1 MKIIHF
7 LFLFVLS
14 VNSYSNQEILT
25 LGFGSCLHQDRSM
38 AILKTIEKKE
48 LDLFMFI
55 GDNVYGDQE
64 DGELDKLIRTYKQQ
78 YNNLENFL
86 KNVSTEFIWDDHDFG
101 LNDGGSNYR
110 YKDKTKELFLETW
123 KIPFNDPRRLRD
135 GLYFDKAIEKNG
147 LKIHLI
153 FLDNRSFK
161 SEWKLTDEFNKEGK
175 ERYIEDFNSD
185 KTLLGKNQWKWLK
198 DKLTVESDIKII
210 ISSLQILSLGHG
222 WESWDKFP
230 LQREKLFK
238 LIDESNLSNLFILSG
253 DRHRGGFYKFKTV
266 GNNNIYE
273 FTSSSLNLP
282 IPFNTE
288 EEGPLR
294 IGSTYRKANFGVVR
308 FFEDEVVME
317 LTSNRGKV
325 VNSLKVAIN

>member
-7 LFLFVLS
+7 LLS
-14 VNSYSNQEILT
+14 VLISINLYANQEIVT

-38 AILKTIEKKE
+38 AILNTIEKKE

-78 YNNLENFL
+78 YNNLEDFL

-110 YKDKTKELFLETW
+110 YKDTAKELFLETW
-123 KIPFNDPRRLRD
+123 QIPKNDPRRQRD
-135 GLYFDKAIEKNG
+135 GLYFDKMVEKNG

-153 FLDNRSFK
+153 FLDNRTFK
-161 SEWKLTDEFNKEGK
+161 SEWKLTDESNKEGK
-175 ERYIEDFNSD
+175 ERYVEDFNPE
-185 KTLLGKNQWKWLK
+185 KTLLGKKQWSWLK
-198 DKLTVESDIKII
+198 DKLKVDSNIKII
-210 ISSLQILSLGHG
+210 LSSLQILSLGHG

-230 LQREKLFK
+230 LERSRFFN
-238 LIDESNLSNLFILSG
+238 LIDESNVSNFFILSG
-253 DRHRGGFYKFKTV
+253 DRHRGGFYQFKTAD
-266 GNNNIYE
+266 NKNIYE

-282 IPFNTE
+282 LPFNTE

-308 FFEDEVVME
+308 IFEDEVIME
-317 LTSNRGKV
+317 LTSHTGEV
-325 VNSLKVAIN
+325 VNSLNVAIN

>member
-1 MKIIHF
+1 MKITHF
-7 LFLFVLS
+7 LLS
-14 VNSYSNQEILT
+14 VLISINLYANQEIVT

-38 AILKTIEKKE
+38 AILDTIEKKE

-78 YNNLENFL
+78 YNNLEDFL

-110 YKDKTKELFLETW
+110 YKETAKELFLETW
-123 KIPFNDPRRLRD
+123 QIPENDPRRQRD
-135 GLYFDKAIEKNG
+135 GLYFDKMVEKNG

-153 FLDNRSFK
+153 FLDNRTFK

-175 ERYIEDFNSD
+175 ERYVEDFNPE
-185 KTLLGKNQWKWLK
+185 KTLLGKKQWSWLK
-198 DKLTVESDIKII
+198 DKLKVDSNIKII
-210 ISSLQILSLGHG
+210 LSSLQILSLGHG

-230 LQREKLFK
+230 LERSRFFN
-238 LIDESNLSNLFILSG
+238 LIDESNVSNFFILSG
-253 DRHRGGFYKFKTV
+253 DRHRGGFYQFKTAD
-266 GNNNIYE
+266 NKNIYE
-273 FTSSSLNLP
+273 FTSSSLNYP

-308 FFEDEVVME
+308 IFEDEVVME
-317 LTSNRGKV
+317 LTSHTGEV
-325 VNSLKVAIN
+325 VNSLNVAIN

>member
-101 LNDGGSNYR
+101 INDGGSNYR
-110 YKDKTKELFLETW
+110 YKDRAKELFLETW
-123 KIPFNDPRRLRD
+123 KIPSNDVRRLRD
-135 GLYFDKAIEKNG
+135 GLYFDKMIKKNG
-147 LKIHLI
+147 LKVHLI

-175 ERYIEDFNSD
+175 ERYVKDFDPD
-185 KTLLGKNQWKWLK
+185 KTILGKKQWQWLK
-198 DKLTVESDIKII
+198 DKLNEDSDIKII
-210 ISSLQILSLGHG
+210 LSSLQILSLGHG
-222 WESWDKFP
+222 WESWDKLP
-230 LQREKLFK
+230 LERERLFN
-238 LIDESNLSNLFILSG
+238 LIDESNVSNLIILSG
-253 DRHRGGFYKFKTV
+253 DRHRGGFYRFKTNH
-266 GNNNIYE
+266 NNDIYE

-288 EEGPLR
+288 EKGPLR

-308 FFEDEVVME
+308 IFEDKVVME
-317 LTSNRGKV
+317 LTSNKGKV
-325 VNSLKVAIN
+325 VNSLNLEIN

>member
-1 MKIIHF
+1 MKITHF
-7 LFLFVLS
+7 LLS
-14 VNSYSNQEILT
+14 VLISINLYANQEIVT

-38 AILKTIEKKE
+38 AILNTIEKKE

-78 YNNLENFL
+78 YNNLEDFL

-110 YKDKTKELFLETW
+110 YKDRAKELFLETW
-123 KIPFNDPRRLRD
+123 QIPENDPRRQRD
-135 GLYFDKAIEKNG
+135 GLYFDKMVKKNG

-153 FLDNRSFK
+153 FLDNRTFK
-161 SEWKLTDEFNKEGK
+161 SEWKLTDEFNKKGK
-175 ERYIEDFNSD
+175 ERYIEDFNPE
-185 KTLLGKNQWKWLK
+185 KTLLGKKQWSWLK
-198 DKLTVESDIKII
+198 DKLKVDSNIKII
-210 ISSLQILSLGHG
+210 LSSLQILSLGHG

-230 LQREKLFK
+230 LERSRIFN
-238 LIDESNLSNLFILSG
+238 LIDESNVSNFFILSG
-253 DRHRGGFYKFKTV
+253 DRHRGGFYQFKTAD
-266 GNNNIYE
+266 NKNIYE

-282 IPFNTE
+282 IPFNEE

-308 FFEDEVVME
+308 IFEDEVVME
-317 LTSNRGKV
+317 LTSHTGEV
-325 VNSLKVAIN
+325 VNSLNVAIN

>member
-7 LFLFVLS
+7 LILFLIS
-14 VNSYSNQEILT
+14 INIYSNQEILT

-38 AILKTIEKKE
+38 AILRTIEKKE

-110 YKDKTKELFLETW
+110 YKDKAKELFLETW
-123 KIPFNDPRRLRD
+123 QIASNDPRRLRD
-135 GLYFDKAIEKNG
+135 GLYFDKVIKKNG

-308 FFEDEVVME
+308 LFEDEVVME

>member
-7 LFLFVLS
+7 LFLFLLS
-14 VNSYSNQEILT
+14 INLYSNQEILT

-38 AILKTIEKKE
+38 AILKTIERKE

-64 DGELDKLIRTYKQQ
+64 DGELDKLIRAYKQQ
-78 YNNLENFL
+78 FNNLENFL
-86 KNVSTEFIWDDHDFG
+86 QNVSTEFIWDDHDFG

-110 YKDKTKELFLETW
+110 YKDSAKELFLETW
-123 KIPFNDPRRLRD
+123 KIPSKDPRRLRD
-135 GLYFDKAIEKNG
+135 GLYFDKMIKKSG
-147 LKIHLI
+147 LKVHLI

-175 ERYIEDFNSD
+175 ERYVKDFDSD
-185 KTLLGKNQWKWLK
+185 KTLLGKKQWQWLK
-198 DKLTVESDIKII
+198 DKLNEDSDIKII
-210 ISSLQILSLGHG
+210 LSSLQILSLGHG

-230 LQREKLFK
+230 LERERLFN
-238 LIDESNLSNLFILSG
+238 LIDESNVPNLFILSG
-253 DRHRGGFYKFKTV
+253 DRHRGGFYRFKT
-266 GNNNIYE
+266 NDNKDIYE

-288 EEGPLR
+288 EKGPLR

-308 FFEDEVVME
+308 IFENKVVME
-317 LTSNRGKV
+317 LTSNMGKV
-325 VNSLKVAIN
+325 VNSLNVEIN

>member
-7 LFLFVLS
+7 LFLFVFS
-14 VNSYSNQEILT
+14 VNSYSNQEILS

-64 DGELDKLIRTYKQQ
+64 DGELDKLIRTYKKQ

-110 YKDKTKELFLETW
+110 YKDRAKELFLETW
-123 KIPFNDPRRLRD
+123 KIPSKDPRRLRD
-135 GLYFDKAIEKNG
+135 GLYFDKIIKKKG

-153 FLDNRSFK
+153 FLDNRFFK

-175 ERYIEDFNSD
+175 ERYVKDFDPD
-185 KTLLGKNQWKWLK
+185 KTILGKKQWQWLK
-198 DKLTVESDIKII
+198 DKLNEDSDIKIVL
-210 ISSLQILSLGHG
+210 SSLQILSLGHG
-222 WESWDKFP
+222 WESWDKLP
-230 LQREKLFK
+230 LERERFFK
-238 LIDESNLSNLFILSG
+238 LIDESNLPNLFILSG
-253 DRHRGGFYKFKTV
+253 DRHRGGFYKFQTV

-282 IPFNTE
+282 IPLSTE

-294 IGSTYRKANFGVVR
+294 IGLTYRKANFGVIR
-308 FFEDEVVME
+308 IFEDEVVME
-317 LTSNRGKV
+317 LTSDKGKV
-325 VNSLKVAIN
+325 VNSLNVAIN

>member
-1 MKIIHF
+1 MKIIRF
-7 LFLFVLS
+7 LFLYLIS
-14 VNSYSNQEILT
+14 VNLYSTQEILT

-55 GDNVYGDQE
+55 GDNVYGDQK

-101 LNDGGSNYR
+101 LNDGGSDYR
-110 YKDKTKELFLETW
+110 YKDRAKELFLETW
-123 KIPFNDPRRLRD
+123 KIPSQDPRRQRD
-135 GLYFDKAIEKNG
+135 GLYFDKMIEKNG
-147 LKIHLI
+147 LKVHLI
-153 FLDNRSFK
+153 FLDNRTFK

-175 ERYIEDFNSD
+175 ERYVKDFDPD
-185 KTLLGKNQWKWLK
+185 KTLLGKKQWQWLK
-198 DKLTVESDIKII
+198 DKLNEDSNIKII
-210 ISSLQILSLGHG
+210 LSSLQILSLGHG
-222 WESWDKFP
+222 WESWDKLP
-230 LQREKLFK
+230 LERERLFN
-238 LIDESNLSNLFILSG
+238 LIDESNVSNLFILSG
-253 DRHRGGFYKFKTV
+253 DRHRGGFYSFKTDD
-266 GNNNIYE
+266 NNNIYE

-288 EEGPLR
+288 EKGPLR

-308 FFEDEVVME
+308 IFEDKVVME
-317 LTSNRGKV
+317 LTSNKGKV
-325 VNSLKVAIN
+325 VNSLNVEIN

>member
-7 LFLFVLS
+7 LILFLVS
-14 VNSYSNQEILT
+14 INTYSNQEILT

-78 YNNLENFL
+78 FNNLENFL
-86 KNVSTEFIWDDHDFG
+86 QNVSTEFIWDDHDFG

-110 YKDKTKELFLETW
+110 YKDIAKSLFLETW
-123 KIPFNDPRRLRD
+123 QIPANDPRRLRD
-135 GLYFDKAIEKNG
+135 GLYFDKKINKNG

-161 SEWKLTDEFNKEGK
+161 SEWKLTDDFNKKGK
-175 ERYIEDFNSD
+175 ERYIEDFNPE

-198 DKLTVESDIKII
+198 DKLIVESDIKII

-230 LQREKLFK
+230 LEREKFLK
-238 LIDESNLSNLFILSG
+238 LIDESNISNLFILSG
-253 DRHRGGFYKFKTV
+253 DRHRGGFYQFKTV

-288 EEGPLR
+288 EKGPLR
-294 IGSTYRKANFGVVR
+294 IGSTYRKANFGVLR
-308 FFEDEVVME
+308 LYEDQVVME
-317 LTSNRGKV
+317 LTSDRGKV
-325 VNSLKVAIN
+325 VNSLNVAIN

>member
-1 MKIIHF
+1 MKIIRF
-7 LFLFVLS
+7 LFFYLIS
-14 VNSYSNQEILT
+14 VNLHSTQEILA

-55 GDNVYGDQE
+55 GDNVYGDQK

-78 YNNLENFL
+78 YNNLEKFL

-110 YKDKTKELFLETW
+110 YKDKAKELFLETW
-123 KIPFNDPRRLRD
+123 EIPSQDSRRLRD
-135 GLYFDKAIEKNG
+135 GLYFDKMIKKND
-147 LKIHLI
+147 LKVHLI

-175 ERYIEDFNSD
+175 ERYVKDFDPD
-185 KTLLGKNQWKWLK
+185 KTLLGKKQWQWLK
-198 DKLTVESDIKII
+198 EKLNEDSDIKII

-222 WESWDKFP
+222 WESWDKLP
-230 LQREKLFK
+230 LERERLFN
-238 LIDESNLSNLFILSG
+238 LIDESNVPNLFILSG
-253 DRHRGGFYKFKTV
+253 DRHRGGFYRFKT
-266 GNNNIYE
+266 NDNKDIYE

-288 EEGPLR
+288 EKGPLR

-308 FFEDEVVME
+308 IFENKVVME
-317 LTSNRGKV
+317 LTSNMGKV
-325 VNSLKVAIN
+325 VNSLNVEIN

>member
-1 MKIIHF
+1 MKITHF
-7 LFLFVLS
+7 LLS
-14 VNSYSNQEILT
+14 VLISINLYANQEIVT

-38 AILKTIEKKE
+38 AILNTIEKKE

-78 YNNLENFL
+78 YNNLEDFL

-110 YKDKTKELFLETW
+110 YKDRAKELFLETW
-123 KIPFNDPRRLRD
+123 QIPENDPRRQRD
-135 GLYFDKAIEKNG
+135 GLYFDKMVKKNG

-153 FLDNRSFK
+153 FLDNRTFK

-175 ERYIEDFNSD
+175 ERYVEDFNPE
-185 KTLLGKNQWKWLK
+185 KTLLGEKQWSWLK
-198 DKLTVESDIKII
+198 DKLKVDSNIKII
-210 ISSLQILSLGHG
+210 LSSLQILSLGHG

-230 LQREKLFK
+230 LERSRIFN
-238 LIDESNLSNLFILSG
+238 LIDESNVSNFFILSG
-253 DRHRGGFYKFKTV
+253 DRHRGGFYQFKTAD
-266 GNNNIYE
+266 NKNIYE

-308 FFEDEVVME
+308 IFEDEVVME
-317 LTSNRGKV
+317 LTSHTGEV
-325 VNSLKVAIN
+325 VNSLNVAIN

>member
-1 MKIIHF
+1 MKITHF
-7 LFLFVLS
+7 LFSVLIS
-14 VNSYSNQEILT
+14 INLYANQEIVT

-38 AILKTIEKKE
+38 AILNTIEKKE

-78 YNNLENFL
+78 YNNLEDFL

-110 YKDKTKELFLETW
+110 YKDTAKELFLETW
-123 KIPFNDPRRLRD
+123 QIPENDPRRQRD
-135 GLYFDKAIEKNG
+135 GLYFDKMVKKNG

-153 FLDNRSFK
+153 FLDNRTFK

-175 ERYIEDFNSD
+175 ERYVEDFNPE
-185 KTLLGKNQWKWLK
+185 KTLLGKKQWSWLK
-198 DKLTVESDIKII
+198 DKLKVDSNIKII
-210 ISSLQILSLGHG
+210 LSSLQILSLGHG

-230 LQREKLFK
+230 LERSRFFN
-238 LIDESNLSNLFILSG
+238 LIDESNVSNIFILSG
-253 DRHRGGFYKFKTV
+253 DRHRGGFYQFKTAD
-266 GNNNIYE
+266 NKNIYE

-294 IGSTYRKANFGVVR
+294 IGSTYREANFGVVR
-308 FFEDEVVME
+308 IFEDEVVME
-317 LTSNRGKV
+317 LTSHTGEV

>member
-7 LFLFVLS
+7 LILFLIS
-14 VNSYSNQEILT
+14 INIYSNQEILT

-101 LNDGGSNYR
+101 INDGGSNYR
-110 YKDKTKELFLETW
+110 YKDKAKELFLETW
-123 KIPFNDPRRLRD
+123 QIPSNDQRRLRD
-135 GLYFDKAIEKNG
+135 GLYFDKVIKKNG

-175 ERYIEDFNSD
+175 ERYVKDFD
-185 KTLLGKNQWKWLK
+185 PQKTLLGKK
-198 DKLTVESDIKII
+198 
-210 ISSLQILSLGHG
+210 
-222 WESWDKFP
+222 
-230 LQREKLFK
+230 
-238 LIDESNLSNLFILSG
+238 
-253 DRHRGGFYKFKTV
+253 
-266 GNNNIYE
+266 
-273 FTSSSLNLP
+273 
-282 IPFNTE
+282 
-288 EEGPLR
+288 
-294 IGSTYRKANFGVVR
+294 
-308 FFEDEVVME
+308 
-317 LTSNRGKV
+317 
-325 VNSLKVAIN
+325 

>member
-1 MKIIHF
+1 MKIIRF
-7 LFLFVLS
+7 LFLYFIS
-14 VNSYSNQEILT
+14 VNLYSTQEILT

-55 GDNVYGDQE
+55 GDNVYGDQK

-101 LNDGGSNYR
+101 LNDGGSDYR
-110 YKDKTKELFLETW
+110 YKDKAKELFLDTW
-123 KIPFNDPRRLRD
+123 KIPSQDPRRLRD
-135 GLYFDKAIEKNG
+135 GLYFDKMIEKNG
-147 LKIHLI
+147 LKVHLI
-153 FLDNRSFK
+153 FLDNRTFK

-175 ERYIEDFNSD
+175 ERYVEDFDPD
-185 KTLLGKNQWKWLK
+185 KTLLGKKQWQWLK
-198 DKLTVESDIKII
+198 DKLNEDSNIKII
-210 ISSLQILSLGHG
+210 LSSLQILSLGHG
-222 WESWDKFP
+222 WESWDKLP
-230 LQREKLFK
+230 LEREKLFN
-238 LIDESNLSNLFILSG
+238 LIDESNVSNLFIFSG
-253 DRHRGGFYKFKTV
+253 DRHRGGFYSFKTDD
-266 GNNNIYE
+266 NNDIYE

-288 EEGPLR
+288 EKGPLR

-308 FFEDEVVME
+308 IFEDKVVME
-317 LTSNRGKV
+317 LTSNKGKV
-325 VNSLKVAIN
+325 VNSLNVEIN

>member
-1 MKIIHF
+1 MKIIRF
-7 LFLFVLS
+7 LFLYLIS
-14 VNSYSNQEILT
+14 INLYSTQEILT

-55 GDNVYGDQE
+55 GDNVYGDQK

-101 LNDGGSNYR
+101 LNDGGSDYR
-110 YKDKTKELFLETW
+110 YKDKAKELFLETW
-123 KIPFNDPRRLRD
+123 KIPSQDPRRLRD
-135 GLYFDKAIEKNG
+135 GLYFDKMIEKNG
-147 LKIHLI
+147 LKVHLI
-153 FLDNRSFK
+153 FLDNRTFK

-175 ERYIEDFNSD
+175 ERYVEDFDPD
-185 KTLLGKNQWKWLK
+185 KTLLGKKQWQWLK
-198 DKLTVESDIKII
+198 DKLNEDSNIKII
-210 ISSLQILSLGHG
+210 LSSLQILSLGHG

-230 LQREKLFK
+230 LEREKFLK
-238 LIDESNLSNLFILSG
+238 LIDESNISNLFILSG
-253 DRHRGGFYKFKTV
+253 DRHRGGFYQFKTV

-288 EEGPLR
+288 EKGPLR
-294 IGSTYRKANFGVVR
+294 IGSTYRKANFGVLR
-308 FFEDEVVME
+308 LYEDQVVME
-317 LTSNRGKV
+317 LTSDRGKV
-325 VNSLKVAIN
+325 VNSLNVAIN

>member
-7 LFLFVLS
+7 LILFLIS
-14 VNSYSNQEILT
+14 INIYSNQEILT

-110 YKDKTKELFLETW
+110 YKDKAKELFLETW

-135 GLYFDKAIEKNG
+135 GLYFDKVIKKNG

-175 ERYIEDFNSD
+175 ERYVEDFNTD

-238 LIDESNLSNLFILSG
+238 LIDKSNLSDLFILSG

-308 FFEDEVVME
+308 LFEDEVVME

>member
-1 MKIIHF
+1 MKIIRF
-7 LFLFVLS
+7 LFLFLIS
-14 VNSYSNQEILT
+14 VNLYSTQEILT

-38 AILKTIEKKE
+38 AILNTIEKKE

-55 GDNVYGDQE
+55 GDNVYGDQK

-110 YKDKTKELFLETW
+110 YKDRAKELFLETW
-123 KIPFNDPRRLRD
+123 KIPFQDPRRLRE
-135 GLYFDKAIEKNG
+135 GLYFDKMIKKNG
-147 LKIHLI
+147 LKVHLI

-175 ERYIEDFNSD
+175 ERYVKDFDSD
-185 KTLLGKNQWKWLK
+185 KTLLGKKQWQWLK
-198 DKLTVESDIKII
+198 DKLNEDSDIKIVL
-210 ISSLQILSLGHG
+210 SSLQILSLGHG

-230 LQREKLFK
+230 LERDRLFN
-238 LIDESNLSNLFILSG
+238 LIDESNVSNLFILSG
-253 DRHRGGFYKFKTV
+253 DRHRGGFYSFKTDD
-266 GNNNIYE
+266 NNDVYE

-282 IPFNTE
+282 IPFNKE
-288 EEGPLR
+288 EKGLLR

-308 FFEDEVVME
+308 IFKDKVVME
-317 LTSNRGKV
+317 LTSNKGKV
-325 VNSLKVAIN
+325 VNSLNVEIN

>member
-7 LFLFVLS
+7 LFLFLIS
-14 VNSYSNQEILT
+14 VNLYSTQEIIT

-55 GDNVYGDQE
+55 GDNVYGDQK

-78 YNNLENFL
+78 LDNLEDFL

-110 YKDKTKELFLETW
+110 YKDRAKELFLETW
-123 KIPFNDPRRLRD
+123 QISSNDPRRLRD
-135 GLYFDKAIEKNG
+135 GLYFDKMIQKDG
-147 LKIHLI
+147 LKVHLL
-153 FLDNRSFK
+153 FLDNRFFK
-161 SEWKLTDEFNKEGK
+161 SQWKLTDEFNKEGK
-175 ERYIEDFNSD
+175 ERYVEDFD
-185 KTLLGKNQWKWLK
+185 PEKTLLGKKQWQWLK
-198 DKLTVESDIKII
+198 EKLNEDSDIKFIL
-210 ISSLQILSLGHG
+210 SSLQILSLGHG

-230 LQREKLFK
+230 LERERLFK
-238 LIDESNLSNLFILSG
+238 LIDESDVSNLFILSG
-253 DRHRGGFYKFKTV
+253 DRHRGGFYRSETDD
-266 GNNNIYE
+266 NNIIYE

-288 EEGPLR
+288 EKGPLR
-294 IGSTYRKANFGVVR
+294 IGSTYRKANFGIVR
-308 FFEDEVVME
+308 IFKDEVVLE
-317 LTSNRGKV
+317 LMSNKGKV
-325 VNSLKVAIN
+325 VDSLNVEIN

>member
-7 LFLFVLS
+7 LILFLIS
-14 VNSYSNQEILT
+14 INIYSNQEILT

-38 AILKTIEKKE
+38 AIIKTIEKKE

-64 DGELDKLIRTYKQQ
+64 DGELNKLIRTYKQQ

-110 YKDKTKELFLETW
+110 YKDKAKELFLETW

-135 GLYFDKAIEKNG
+135 GLYFDKAIKKNG

-317 LTSNRGKV
+317 LTSNRGKGV
-325 VNSLKVAIN
+325 SSLKVAIN

>member
-101 LNDGGSNYR
+101 INDGGSNYR
-110 YKDKTKELFLETW
+110 YKDRAKELFLETW
-123 KIPFNDPRRLRD
+123 KIPSNDPRRLRD
-135 GLYFDKAIEKNG
+135 GLYFDKMIKKNG
-147 LKIHLI
+147 LKVHLI

-175 ERYIEDFNSD
+175 ERYVKDFD
-185 KTLLGKNQWKWLK
+185 PQKTLLGKKQWQWLK
-198 DKLTVESDIKII
+198 DKLNEDSDIKII
-210 ISSLQILSLGHG
+210 LSSLQILSLGHG
-222 WESWDKFP
+222 WESWDKLP
-230 LQREKLFK
+230 LERERLFN
-238 LIDESNLSNLFILSG
+238 LIDESDVSNLFILSG
-253 DRHRGGFYKFKTV
+253 DRHRGGFYRFKTND
-266 GNNNIYE
+266 NNDIYE

-288 EEGPLR
+288 EKGPLR

-308 FFEDEVVME
+308 IFEDKVVME
-317 LTSNRGKV
+317 LTSNKGKV
-325 VNSLKVAIN
+325 VNSLSLEIN

>member
-7 LFLFVLS
+7 LLS
-14 VNSYSNQEILT
+14 VLISINLYANQEIVT

-38 AILKTIEKKE
+38 AILNTIEKKE

-78 YNNLENFL
+78 YNNLEDFL

-110 YKDKTKELFLETW
+110 HKDTAKELFLETW
-123 KIPFNDPRRLRD
+123 QIPANDPRRQRD
-135 GLYFDKAIEKNG
+135 GLYFDKIVKKNG

-153 FLDNRSFK
+153 FLDNRTFK

-175 ERYIEDFNSD
+175 ERYVEDFNPE
-185 KTLLGKNQWKWLK
+185 KTLLGEKQWSWLK
-198 DKLTVESDIKII
+198 DKLKVDSNIKII
-210 ISSLQILSLGHG
+210 LSSLQVLSLGHG

-230 LQREKLFK
+230 LERSRFFN
-238 LIDESNLSNLFILSG
+238 LIDESNVPNFFILSG
-253 DRHRGGFYKFKTV
+253 DRHRGGFYQFKTAD
-266 GNNNIYE
+266 NKNIYE

-282 IPFNTE
+282 LPFNTE

-308 FFEDEVVME
+308 IFEDEVIME
-317 LTSNRGKV
+317 LTSHTGEV
-325 VNSLKVAIN
+325 VNSLNVAIN

>member
-1 MKIIHF
+1 MKIIRF
-7 LFLFVLS
+7 LFLCLIS
-14 VNSYSNQEILT
+14 VNLYSTQEILT

-55 GDNVYGDQE
+55 GDNVYGDQK

-110 YKDKTKELFLETW
+110 YKDRAKELFLETW
-123 KIPFNDPRRLRD
+123 KIPSQDPRRLRD
-135 GLYFDKAIEKNG
+135 GLYFDKMIKKNG
-147 LKIHLI
+147 LKVHLI

-175 ERYIEDFNSD
+175 ERYVKDFDPD
-185 KTLLGKNQWKWLK
+185 KTLLGKKQWQWLK
-198 DKLTVESDIKII
+198 DKLNEDSNIKII
-210 ISSLQILSLGHG
+210 LSSLQILSLGHG
-222 WESWDKFP
+222 WESWDKLP
-230 LQREKLFK
+230 LERERLFN
-238 LIDESNLSNLFILSG
+238 LIDESNVSNLFILSG
-253 DRHRGGFYKFKTV
+253 DRHRGGFYRFKTDD
-266 GNNNIYE
+266 NNDIYE

-288 EEGPLR
+288 EKGPLR

-308 FFEDEVVME
+308 IFEDRVVLE
-317 LTSNRGKV
+317 LTSNKGKV
-325 VNSLKVAIN
+325 VNSLNVEIN

>member
-101 LNDGGSNYR
+101 INDGGSNYR
-110 YKDKTKELFLETW
+110 YKDRAKELFLETW
-123 KIPFNDPRRLRD
+123 KIPSNDPRRLRD
-135 GLYFDKAIEKNG
+135 GLYFDKMIKKNG
-147 LKIHLI
+147 LKVHLI

-175 ERYIEDFNSD
+175 ERYVKDFD
-185 KTLLGKNQWKWLK
+185 PQKTLLGKKQWQWLK
-198 DKLTVESDIKII
+198 DKLNEDSDIKII
-210 ISSLQILSLGHG
+210 LSSLQILSLGHG
-222 WESWDKFP
+222 WESWDKLP
-230 LQREKLFK
+230 LERERLFN
-238 LIDESNLSNLFILSG
+238 LIDESDVSNLFILSG
-253 DRHRGGFYKFKTV
+253 DRHRGGFYRFKTND
-266 GNNNIYE
+266 NNDIYE

-288 EEGPLR
+288 EKGPLR

-308 FFEDEVVME
+308 IFEDKVVLE

-325 VNSLKVAIN
+325 VNSLNIAIN

>member
-7 LFLFVLS
+7 LILFLVS
-14 VNSYSNQEILT
+14 INTYSNQEILT

-78 YNNLENFL
+78 FNNLENFL

-110 YKDKTKELFLETW
+110 YKDIAKSLFLETW
-123 KIPFNDPRRLRD
+123 QIPANDPRRLRD
-135 GLYFDKAIEKNG
+135 GLYFDKIINKNG

-161 SEWKLTDEFNKEGK
+161 SEWKLTDEFNKKGK
-175 ERYIEDFNSD
+175 ERYIEDFNPE

-198 DKLTVESDIKII
+198 DKLIVESDIKII

-230 LQREKLFK
+230 LEREKFLK
-238 LIDESNLSNLFILSG
+238 LIDESNISNLFILSG
-253 DRHRGGFYKFKTV
+253 DRHRGGFYQFKTV

-288 EEGPLR
+288 EKGPLR
-294 IGSTYRKANFGVVR
+294 IGSTYRKANFGVLR
-308 FFEDEVVME
+308 LYEDQVVME
-317 LTSNRGKV
+317 LTSDRGKV
-325 VNSLKVAIN
+325 VNSLNVAIN

>member
-101 LNDGGSNYR
+101 INDGGSNYR
-110 YKDKTKELFLETW
+110 YKDRAKELFLETW
-123 KIPFNDPRRLRD
+123 KIPSNDPRRLRD
-135 GLYFDKAIEKNG
+135 GLYFDKMIKKNG
-147 LKIHLI
+147 LKVHLI

-175 ERYIEDFNSD
+175 ERYVKDFDPD
-185 KTLLGKNQWKWLK
+185 KTILGKKQWQWLK
-198 DKLTVESDIKII
+198 DKLNEDSDIKII
-210 ISSLQILSLGHG
+210 LSSLQILSLGHG
-222 WESWDKFP
+222 WESWDKLP
-230 LQREKLFK
+230 LERERLFN
-238 LIDESNLSNLFILSG
+238 LIDESDVSNLFILSG
-253 DRHRGGFYKFKTV
+253 DRHRGGFYRFKTND
-266 GNNNIYE
+266 NNDIHE

-288 EEGPLR
+288 EKGPLR

-308 FFEDEVVME
+308 IFEDKVVME
-317 LTSNRGKV
+317 LTSNMGKV
-325 VNSLKVAIN
+325 VNSLSLEIN

>member
-1 MKIIHF
+1 MKIIRF
-7 LFLFVLS
+7 LFLCLIS
-14 VNSYSNQEILT
+14 VNLYSTQEILT

-55 GDNVYGDQE
+55 GDNVYGDQK

-110 YKDKTKELFLETW
+110 YKDRAKELFLETW
-123 KIPFNDPRRLRD
+123 KIPSQDPRRLRD
-135 GLYFDKAIEKNG
+135 GLYFDKMIEKNG
-147 LKIHLI
+147 LKVHLI
-153 FLDNRSFK
+153 FLDNRTFK

-175 ERYIEDFNSD
+175 ERYVKDFDPD
-185 KTLLGKNQWKWLK
+185 KTLLGKKQWQWLK
-198 DKLTVESDIKII
+198 DKLNEDSNIKII
-210 ISSLQILSLGHG
+210 LSSLQILSLGHG

-230 LQREKLFK
+230 LERDRLFN
-238 LIDESNLSNLFILSG
+238 LIDESNVSNLFILSG
-253 DRHRGGFYKFKTV
+253 DRHRGGFYRFKTDD
-266 GNNNIYE
+266 NNDIYE

-288 EEGPLR
+288 EKGPLR

-308 FFEDEVVME
+308 IFEDRVVLE
-317 LTSNRGKV
+317 LTSNKGKV
-325 VNSLKVAIN
+325 VNSLNVEIN